1 MSFHLIKDGNGWRL
15 YEHLEGERPPNWTIA
30 TFPYAAKHNALHWA
44 SLIVPEALIE
54 VEE

>member
-15 YEHLEGERPPNWTIA
+15 YEHLEDERPPNWTIA
-30 TFPYAAKHNALHWA
+30 LFPHAAKHDAAHWS
-44 SLIVPEALIE
+44 SLMLPHVQIE